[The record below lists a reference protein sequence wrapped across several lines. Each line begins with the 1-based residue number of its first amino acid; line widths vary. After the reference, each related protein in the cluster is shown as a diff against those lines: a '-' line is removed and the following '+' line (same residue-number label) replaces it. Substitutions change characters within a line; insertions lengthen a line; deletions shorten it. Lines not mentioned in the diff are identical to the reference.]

1 MLRMHIMRLGNA
13 CSSKLGGRCARR
25 CSPKYKQGMTYDEA
39 VAALQRRTLFVARN
53 APPQAAETADAV
65 YVFEFKLDANGIAED
80 ALWQIDDKGYLVPY
94 TVTKKADGSPKKL
107 LKIGVAFDAEKRTI
121 GEWIVK

>member
-1 MLRMHIMRLGNA
+1 MLRMHIRRLGNA
-13 CSSKLGGRCARR
+13 RSSKLGGRSFATPYLVR
-25 CSPKYKQGMTYDEA
+25 CEERTAAGRADA
-39 VAALQRRTLFVARN
+39 VV
-53 APPQAAETADAV
+53 ETADSV
-65 YVFEFKLDANGIAED
+65 YVFEFKLDANGTAED
-80 ALWQIDDKGYLVPY
+80 ALRQIDDKGYLVPY